1 VTSLRSWLTEKE
13 EDMPPSLRMSAGW
26 ERRLALGMRETGPM
40 PDLTV
45 LGGVGS
51 LVAAEIDVKRSRFLC
66 RLVRVETE
74 DAARAAID
82 AARAEHWGARHHCSA
97 FVIGPS
103 GTPDQVRRSND
114 DGEPSGT
121 AGRPMLEALSGRG
134 LVDCVAVVSRYFGG
148 TLLGAGGLVRAYSES
163 VLTTIDQAQSRGL
176 LVARE
181 RRELFRLALSHADAG
196 RIEAELRQRGVL
208 ILGTRYGQEALLD
221 IAGEDAERLGAIV
234 AQVTAGAVDM
244 EALGHEWVDVER

>member
-1 VTSLRSWLTEKE
+1 
-13 EDMPPSLRMSAGW
+13 
-26 ERRLALGMRETGPM
+26 M
-40 PDLTV
+40 PDLT
-45 LGGVGS
+45 LHGGAGS
-51 LVAAEIDVKRSRFLC
+51 QVMAEIEVKRSRFLC
-66 RLVRVETE
+66 RLVRVDTE
-74 DAARAAID
+74 DAARAAIE

-97 FVIGPS
+97 FVVGPS

-121 AGRPMLEALSGRG
+121 AGRPMLEALTGRD

-163 VLTTIDQAQSRGL
+163 VLTTIDLAQSRGL

-208 ILGTRYGQEALLD
+208 ILGTSYGADAVLN
-221 IAGEDAERLGAIV
+221 IAGDDAEKLGAIV
-234 AQVTAGAVDM
+234 AQVTAGVGELEAV
-244 EALGHEWVDVER
+244 GHEWVDVERD

>member
-1 VTSLRSWLTEKE
+1 
-13 EDMPPSLRMSAGW
+13 
-26 ERRLALGMRETGPM
+26 M

-45 LGGVGS
+45 RGGVGS
-51 LVAAEIDVKRSRFLC
+51 QVVAETDVKRSRFLC

-82 AARAEHWGARHHCSA
+82 AARTEHWSARHHCSA
-97 FVIGPS
+97 FVIGPT

-121 AGRPMLEALSGRG
+121 AGRPMLEALAGRG
-134 LVDCVAVVSRYFGG
+134 LVDSVAVVSRYFGG
-148 TLLGAGGLVRAYSES
+148 TLLGAGGLVRAYSEA
-163 VLTTIDQAQSRGL
+163 VLTTIDQAQSHGL
-176 LVARE
+176 LVTRE

-208 ILGTRYGQEALLD
+208 VLGTTYGQDALLD
-221 IAGEDAERLGAIV
+221 IAGDDAERLGAIV
-234 AQVTAGAVDM
+234 AQVTNGATEL
-244 EALGHEWVDVER
+244 EALGHEWVDVQS